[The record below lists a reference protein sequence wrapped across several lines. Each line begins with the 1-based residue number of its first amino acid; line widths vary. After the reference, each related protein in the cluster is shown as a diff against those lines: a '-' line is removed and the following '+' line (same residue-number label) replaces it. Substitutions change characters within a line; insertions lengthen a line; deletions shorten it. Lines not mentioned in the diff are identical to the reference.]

1 MIEVEAFAIKFID
14 SIMPAKKSGL
24 DGFDLH
30 LLDLLQRDSRQPVS
44 VLAEAVGLSP
54 PACYRRIR
62 RLREIGAIE
71 GEVAIV
77 KPRTLGWNL
86 SVIVTVMLD
95 REDGPTIRELMAK
108 IVSHPQVVDC
118 TNVTGEID
126 LIVRMVARDME
137 HYDDAAIE
145 LFAND
150 DRVRSFKTFVVI
162 REVHSSASGLGRTR
176 RNDPDQS
183 I

>member
-1 MIEVEAFAIKFID
+1 MSAE
-14 SIMPAKKSGL
+14 KSDL

-30 LLDLLQRDSRQPVS
+30 LLELLQLDSRQPAS
-44 VLAEAVGLSP
+44 VLAEMVGLSA

-86 SVIVTVMLD
+86 SVIVAVMLE

-108 IVSHPQVVDC
+108 IVGHPQVVDC

-126 LIVRMVARDME
+126 LMVRMVARDME
-137 HYDDAAIE
+137 HYDDTAIE

-162 REVHSSASGLGRTR
+162 REVHSSVSAQGRTQR
-176 RNDPDQS
+176 SDPDQS
-183 I
+183 V

>member
-1 MIEVEAFAIKFID
+1 MIEVEARVIKFIARMM
-14 SIMPAKKSGL
+14 SAAKSDL

-30 LLDLLQRDSRQPVS
+30 LLELLQCDARQPVA
-44 VLAEAVGLSP
+44 VLAETVGLSP

-62 RLREIGAIE
+62 RLRETGAIE

-86 SVIVTVMLD
+86 SVIVTVTLD

-108 IVSHPQVVDC
+108 IVNHPQVIDC
-118 TNVTGEID
+118 ANVTGQID

-150 DRVRSFKTFVVI
+150 ERVRSFKTFVVI
-162 REVHSSASGLGRTR
+162 REAHSSPASLR
-176 RNDPDQS
+176 
-183 I
+183 

>member
-1 MIEVEAFAIKFID
+1 MSAE
-14 SIMPAKKSGL
+14 KSDL
-24 DGFDLH
+24 DRFDLH
-30 LLDLLQRDSRQPVS
+30 LLELLQRDSRQPAS
-44 VLAEAVGLSP
+44 VLAETVGLSA

-108 IVSHPQVVDC
+108 IVDHPQVVDC

-137 HYDDAAIE
+137 HYDDAALK

-150 DRVRSFKTFVVI
+150 DACGVSR
-162 REVHSSASGLGRTR
+162 HSSSSVKLIRLRVLCSGLSRAILIGRSSEGCGVVG
-176 RNDPDQS
+176 QS
-183 I
+183 

>member
-1 MIEVEAFAIKFID
+1 MAAE
-14 SIMPAKKSGL
+14 KSDL
-24 DGFDLH
+24 DRFDLH
-30 LLDLLQRDSRQPVS
+30 LLELLQRDSRQPAS
-44 VLAEAVGLSP
+44 FLAEAVGLSA

-62 RLREIGAIE
+62 RLRKIGAIE

-95 REDGPTIRELMAK
+95 REDGPTIRDLMAK
-108 IVSHPQVVDC
+108 IVEHPQVVDC

-150 DRVRSFKTFVVI
+150 ERVRSFKTFVVI
-162 REVHSSASGLGRTR
+162 REAHSAPRLLR
-176 RNDPDQS
+176 
-183 I
+183 

>member
-1 MIEVEAFAIKFID
+1 MMSAE
-14 SIMPAKKSGL
+14 KSDL
-24 DGFDLH
+24 DRFDLH
-30 LLDLLQRDSRQPVS
+30 LLELLQRDSRQPAS
-44 VLAEAVGLSP
+44 VLAETVGLSA

-108 IVSHPQVVDC
+108 IVDHPQVVDC

-137 HYDDAAIE
+137 HYDDAALK

-150 DRVRSFKTFVVI
+150 ERVRSFKTFVII
-162 REVHSSASGLGRTR
+162 REAHSSASALQRTQPS
-176 RNDPDQS
+176 NPDRS
-183 I
+183 L

>member
-1 MIEVEAFAIKFID
+1 MIVVEAFAIKFIGYPM
-14 SIMPAKKSGL
+14 SAEKSDL
-24 DGFDLH
+24 DRFDLH
-30 LLDLLQRDSRQPVS
+30 LLELLQRDSRQPVS
-44 VLAEAVGLSP
+44 VLAEAVGLSA

-62 RLREIGAIE
+62 RLREIGGIE

-77 KPRTLGWNL
+77 KPQTLGWNL

-95 REDGPTIRELMAK
+95 REDGPTIRELMVR
-108 IVSHPQVVDC
+108 IVDHPQVVDC

-137 HYDDAAIE
+137 HYDDAVIE

-150 DRVRSFKTFVVI
+150 ERVRSFKTFVVI
-162 REVHSSASGLGRTR
+162 REARSALATS
-176 RNDPDQS
+176 D
-183 I
+183 

>member
-1 MIEVEAFAIKFID
+1 MSAEKFD
-14 SIMPAKKSGL
+14 L

-30 LLDLLQRDSRQPVS
+30 LLELMQRDSRKPVS
-44 VLAEAVGLSP
+44 VLAEMVGLST

-71 GEVAIV
+71 GEVAVV

-108 IVSHPQVVDC
+108 IVDHPQVVDC

-126 LIVRMVARDME
+126 LIVRMLARDME
-137 HYDDAAIE
+137 NYDDAVVE

-150 DRVRSFKTFVVI
+150 ERVRSFKTFVVI
-162 REVHSSASGLGRTR
+162 REVHSSAIALGRTQR
-176 RNDPDQS
+176 GNPAQS
-183 I
+183 V

>member
-1 MIEVEAFAIKFID
+1 MSPE
-14 SIMPAKKSGL
+14 KSDL
-24 DGFDLH
+24 DAFDLH
-30 LLDLLQRDSRQPVS
+30 LLELLQRDSRQPAS
-44 VLAEAVGLSP
+44 VLAETVGLSA

-71 GEVAIV
+71 AEVAIV

-95 REDGPTIRELMAK
+95 REDGPTMRELMAR
-108 IVSHPQVVDC
+108 IVDHPQVIDC

-126 LIVRMVARDME
+126 LFVRMVARDME
-137 HYDDAAIE
+137 HYDDAVTE

-150 DRVRSFKTFVVI
+150 ERVRSFKTFVVI
-162 REVHSSASGLGRTR
+162 RQAHSAPTSLR
-176 RNDPDQS
+176 
-183 I
+183 